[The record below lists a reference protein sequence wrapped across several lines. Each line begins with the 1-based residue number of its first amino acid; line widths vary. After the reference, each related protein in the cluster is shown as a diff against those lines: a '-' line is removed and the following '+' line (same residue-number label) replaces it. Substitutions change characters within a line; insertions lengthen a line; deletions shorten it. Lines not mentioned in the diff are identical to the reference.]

1 MFPLSFH
8 YEDVSRQDPLL
19 KLNHANVMEV
29 PGSCEIRVVP
39 TPSDFRIQNGKL
51 AMEIPHGQRFIQREP
66 QHQVSK
72 SNPFEK
78 DGGSVNS
85 PVKIK
90 ENSIQF
96 SMETEFC
103 EFSPELEDHFEI
115 FEHIRGFNVTIVTS
129 ANTQDE
135 TLSSWSGFF
144 QQDGAQEDYEKRKRR
159 IGWKGKR

>member
-29 PGSCEIRVVP
+29 L
-39 TPSDFRIQNGKL
+39 DRI
-51 AMEIPHGQRFIQREP
+51 PRGQRFIQREP

-78 DGGSVNS
+78 DGGSVSDLSRHSSLRGQGMSHFSVRISTVITPFNS
-85 PVKIK
+85 PWKRSFA
-90 ENSIQF
+90 NSPRNCRII
-96 SMETEFC
+96 SK
-103 EFSPELEDHFEI
+103 I

-144 QQDGAQEDYEKRKRR
+144 QQDGAQED
-159 IGWKGKR
+159 